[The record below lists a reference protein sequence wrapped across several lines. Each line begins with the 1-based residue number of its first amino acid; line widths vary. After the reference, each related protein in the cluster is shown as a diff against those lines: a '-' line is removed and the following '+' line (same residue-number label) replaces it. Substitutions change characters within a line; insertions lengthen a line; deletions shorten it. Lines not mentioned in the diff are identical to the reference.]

1 MPSTTIPGIG
11 IEARWAEGENGWKP
25 GMDEN
30 LVRLS
35 ALTQMSVPSVTAA
48 LSTAN
53 GVQIAP
59 PSHANAGQVA
69 LSVGGAWWYYAPFQG
84 MRVWVRDVQSW
95 FVFDGSAWVRESG
108 AAHVISP
115 VVSASRLVTE
125 SEFAVGATIEVS
137 SETDVVLTVPGP
149 GTTAPQLGASVA
161 RRPITVI
168 RTGAGNVS
176 VAAAAGSTLM
186 SAGNAF
192 RAREQGS
199 AFVIIPLTGDRYS
212 VQGDVT

>member
-95 FVFDGSAWVRESG
+95 FVFDGSAWVREAN
-108 AAHVISP
+108 AAHVVSP
-115 VVSASRLVTE
+115 VVTASRAITE
-125 SEFAVGATIEVS
+125 AEFATGATIEVN
-137 SETDVVLTVPGP
+137 SESDVVLTIPGP
-149 GTTAPQLGASVA
+149 GTSAPQMGASVS
-161 RRPITVI
+161 RRPVTIV
-168 RTGAGNVS
+168 RTGTGQVS
-176 VAAAAGSTLM
+176 VAVAAGSTLVAPGDM
-186 SAGNAF
+186 YA
-192 RAREQGS
+192 ARDRYS
-199 AFVIIPLTGDRYS
+199 FLVVVPVSGDRYILG
-212 VQGDVT
+212 GDTA